1 MSIHA
6 VIMAGGG
13 GTRFWPR
20 SRAARPKQFLA
31 LTGSRTLLQV
41 AYDRIEGIAGP
52 AQRWVVTGAG
62 MTDLVREQL
71 PDLLPDRLVPEPM
84 GRDTAA
90 CIGLGAALVA
100 QADPEATMVVT
111 PADHV
116 IEPLAVFHKV
126 VHAAAELTREHP
138 DALITFGIP
147 PTYAATGFGYIERG
161 EPLAG
166 RGDTP
171 AFRIAAFKEKPDL
184 ATAGHYLATGKYF
197 WNSGIFVWRA
207 TTILAELARLHPSLY
222 DAVRRIADAWATPQ
236 RTEVFRREYEPLK
249 RISIDYAVM
258 EQCRVG
264 LVLPAPFAWDDVGSW
279 PALERHFPQD
289 EHHNTVQGAE
299 HLNLGGDHCI
309 VIGDGT
315 PGQVIAT
322 VGVSELL
329 IVRDGNAVLIA
340 RRDNEGGIKK
350 LVELLKEQKRDD
362 LL

>member
-1 MSIHA
+1 MSIHS

-31 LTGSRTLLQV
+31 LTGGRTLLQI
-41 AYDRIEGIAGP
+41 AFDRIEAVSGP
-52 AQRWVVTGAG
+52 DQRWVMTGAG
-62 MTDLVREQL
+62 MAGLVREQL
-71 PDLLPDRLVPEPM
+71 PALLPDRLVPEPM

-100 QADPEATMVVT
+100 RCDSEAIMVVT

-126 VHAAAELTREHP
+126 VRAAAELAQEHA
-138 DALITFGIP
+138 DALVTFGIP
-147 PTYAATGFGYIERG
+147 PTYPATGFGYIERG
-161 EPLAG
+161 DPVAG
-166 RGDTP
+166 RSGIE
-171 AFRIAAFKEKPDL
+171 AYRINAFKEKPDL
-184 ATAGHYLATGKYF
+184 ETARQYQATGRYY

-207 TTILAELARLHPSLY
+207 RTILAELVRLHPTLH
-222 DAVRRIADAWATPQ
+222 DAVQRIADAWDTPQ
-236 RTEVFRREYEPLK
+236 RLEVFRREYEPLK

-258 EQCRVG
+258 EHCRHG
-264 LVLPAPFAWDDVGSW
+264 LVLPAPFVWDDVGSW

-289 EHHNTVQGAE
+289 EKNNTVQGTE
-299 HLNLGGDHCI
+299 HLNLESERCI

-322 VGVSELL
+322 VGVQDLL
-329 IVRDGNAVLIA
+329 VVRDGNAVLIA
-340 RRDNEGGIKK
+340 RRDDEQGIKK
-350 LVELLKEQKRDD
+350 LVEMLKAKQRND